1 MTATFSIEKGEMG
14 GKSSHSK
21 VSRPGRTRLHIC
33 IHVGM
38 WRSGACLCPGIDE
51 SAWVPD
57 GSPLAVAARARRRV
71 GARGG
76 EVTVSGGRKAALEL
90 GVGLSLSAAGGWRS
104 E

>member
-21 VSRPGRTRLHIC
+21 GSRPGRTDHM
-33 IHVGM
+33 GM

-76 EVTVSGGRKAALEL
+76 EVTVSGGRKAALGQARGAGL
-90 GVGLSLSAAGGWRS
+90 G
-104 E
+104 

>member
-38 WRSGACLCPGIDE
+38 WRSGACLCRGIDE

-76 EVTVSGGRKAALEL
+76 EVTVSGGRKAALGQARGAGL
-90 GVGLSLSAAGGWRS
+90 G
-104 E
+104 